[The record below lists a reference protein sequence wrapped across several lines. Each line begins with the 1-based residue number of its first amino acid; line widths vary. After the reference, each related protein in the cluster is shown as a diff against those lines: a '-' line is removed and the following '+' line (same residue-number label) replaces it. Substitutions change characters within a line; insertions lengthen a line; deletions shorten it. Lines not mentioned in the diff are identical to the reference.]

1 FMWPGYGENSRVLKW
16 VVERVSGKAEAVD
29 TPIGRL
35 PRAEDLDTTGL
46 DIAPATLKK
55 LLTVD
60 VPAWL
65 DEVPKIKEHF
75 AKFGENLPAGL
86 KQEIA
91 RLEERLQSA
100 AK

>member
-1 FMWPGYGENSRVLKW
+1 MPMCGIKFEARGD
-16 VVERVSGKAEAVD
+16 VVVSIDSWREHPQK
-29 TPIGRL
+29 IL
-35 PRAEDLDTTGL
+35 CSKGL
-46 DIAPATLKK
+46 ATLQK

-65 DEVPKIKEHF
+65 EEVPKIKEHF

-91 RLEERLQSA
+91 RLEERLQTA